1 MSSLTIRVQVR
12 KMVKRPEKVLIGL
25 ADDSPDSVWI
35 IFDPRLRAP
44 KKRDASRGT
53 HLPTCLAS
61 NESFESV
68 GAWAAFE
75 TFNNARAPTQVRS
88 KLGCTYK

>member
-1 MSSLTIRVQVR
+1 MNHRAETRLRRKAERTFVSSPTIRVQVR

-44 KKRDASRGT
+44 KKRDASRDASPD
-53 HLPTCLAS
+53 LPR
-61 NESFESV
+61 EQRVF
-68 GAWAAFE
+68 
-75 TFNNARAPTQVRS
+75 
-88 KLGCTYK
+88 